1 MNTELKAEL
10 QAGHPVT
17 GAYSDDATTAAAQL
31 NEPNIDSLRP
41 LTNGELMA
49 WGALGPRA
57 NIQDS
62 ADSGPRKVR
71 AIALSALDLLRS
83 GEPLDLTKYSGL
95 VAALIG
101 AGVITQAE
109 SDQLT
114 ALSAITI
121 SRAQQLGL
129 TVTPGE
135 VERARA

>member
-1 MNTELKAEL
+1 MTALAEELRGA
-10 QAGHPVT
+10 HPVT
-17 GAYSDDATTAAAQL
+17 GTYSDDATTAAEQL
-31 NEPNIDSLRP
+31 NAENIASQRP
-41 LTNGELMA
+41 LTNGDLMA

-62 ADSGPRKVR
+62 ADTGTRQVR
-71 AIALSALDLLRS
+71 AISLSALDLLRS

-95 VAALIG
+95 IAALIG